1 VLPRQPACP
10 RNCAGTRTCQTR
22 DVRVSGAG
30 RPRRLND
37 LDETLPGPFE
47 YDVKRMAA
55 GFTIAARNNGFTDS
69 DAHDVTLSSVTAY
82 REAMAEFAQMRTLD
96 VWYAGKSERELS
108 SDLQEAAKK
117 QKRKV
122 VREAAKESEGD

>member
-1 VLPRQPACP
+1 
-10 RNCAGTRTCQTR
+10 
-22 DVRVSGAG
+22 
-30 RPRRLND
+30 